1 MNRLWGTNTKAA
13 RHLPGHVT
21 RHPVK
26 PHQGRTSLWA
36 PRGTL
41 FIDTHRL
48 ASLLPR
54 EGVCGGPP
62 VPGCAGLT
70 EVSTAA
76 VFLGRGHQVRAR
88 PRQSWPWPLLDTVSW
103 AAVSFWGLGDPARL
117 SCPLILPGSLGDVTS
132 GPLGS
137 ASFSPLAPGNRP
149 SLLWPPPEAAA
160 ASWGPLSCH
169 GPWAAPGAQGGH
181 RLLSAAASSSWILG
195 SSLNVRPPLHVS
207 LKHKAE

>member
-26 PHQGRTSLWA
+26 PHQGRTGLWA

-41 FIDTHRL
+41 FIDTHRV

-88 PRQSWPWPLLDTVSW
+88 PR
-103 AAVSFWGLGDPARL
+103 
-117 SCPLILPGSLGDVTS
+117 
-132 GPLGS
+132 
-137 ASFSPLAPGNRP
+137 
-149 SLLWPPPEAAA
+149 
-160 ASWGPLSCH
+160 
-169 GPWAAPGAQGGH
+169 
-181 RLLSAAASSSWILG
+181 
-195 SSLNVRPPLHVS
+195 
-207 LKHKAE
+207 